1 MTFGLVYP
9 RNSGQAVKLTLFAP
23 YGGGGGGVGGGA
35 FGNII
40 DRRHMA
46 HHMIT
51 RA

>member
-1 MTFGLVYP
+1 MTFGLVYA
-9 RNSGQAVKLTLFAP
+9 RNSSQAVKLTSSAP
-23 YGGGGGGVGGGA
+23 YGGGGGVGGEA

-46 HHMIT
+46 HHMMT